1 MALAAKSRLLR
12 HLLLSSSHDDDAPTL
27 ILVGSSSSSDAKELL
42 DVVYSPEKCGKD
54 IALWDDEGVKVEVSS
69 M

>member
-27 ILVGSSSSSDAKELL
+27 ILVGSSSSDAKELL